1 MPENYKADD
10 TLPHEISSR
19 AAVPSDFPRYPLPTK
34 PAGTQMLSPAR
45 LIDGKYVVRLTPL
58 EQFEHHYVYLDF
70 MNQLIAYAHG
80 KRDQRPEVPLV
91 EIVDE
96 IVYHMSLQGWNLS
109 KLGQELVTQQ
119 LIKSFE

>member
-1 MPENYKADD
+1 MSEPFKSDITPSRE
-10 TLPHEISSR
+10 LSSS
-19 AAVPSDFPRYPLPTK
+19 ATVPRDFPRYPLPTT
-34 PAGTQMLSPAR
+34 PADTQTKLPAR
-45 LIDGKYVVRLTPL
+45 LINGKYVVRLTPL

>member
-1 MPENYKADD
+1 MPESIKSDI

-19 AAVPSDFPRYPLPTK
+19 AVVPGDFPRYPLPTA
-34 PAGTQMLSPAR
+34 PADNQTKLPAR
-45 LIDGKYVVRLTPL
+45 LIDGKYVVGLTPL
-58 EQFEHHYVYLDF
+58 EQLEHHYVYLDF
-70 MNQLIAYAHG
+70 MNQLVAYTHR

-109 KLGQELVTQQ
+109 KPGQEWVANQ
-119 LIKSFE
+119 LRQSFE